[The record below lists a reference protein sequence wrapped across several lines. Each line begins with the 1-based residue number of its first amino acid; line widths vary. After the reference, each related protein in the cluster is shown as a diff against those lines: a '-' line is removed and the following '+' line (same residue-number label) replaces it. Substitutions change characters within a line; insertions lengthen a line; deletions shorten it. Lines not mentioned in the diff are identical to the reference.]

1 MKCDK
6 NFKILH
12 GKIAFT
18 SSRVAMVV
26 MEGASG
32 GISSGVSVATAD
44 EESKVLEAVSVDPD
58 EEEMLLVG
66 LAMPESE
73 LLLPLTVGAVD
84 GVVTA

>member
-1 MKCDK
+1 
-6 NFKILH
+6 
-12 GKIAFT
+12 
-18 SSRVAMVV
+18 MVV

-32 GISSGVSVATAD
+32 GISSGVSATVATAE

-73 LLLPLTVGAVD
+73 LLLPLTVVAAEG
-84 GVVTA
+84 GVTAS

>member
-1 MKCDK
+1 MRCDK
-6 NFKILH
+6 SSKILH
-12 GKIAFT
+12 GKIALT

-32 GISSGVSVATAD
+32 GISSGVL
-44 EESKVLEAVSVDPD
+44 ESKVLEVAVSVDPD

-73 LLLPLTVGAVD
+73 LLLPLTVGAVE
-84 GVVTA
+84 GVVTAS